1 MPGNLYGGPKA
12 SQSHQLQFDIR
23 PTALSD
29 TRLAAWATLVGEK
42 RQATGSSSDG
52 TRRIHR
58 SMLPD
63 VDFTMVVPD
72 TSSRSLLRRAADLI
86 RLALRR
92 RQVTTGPDAVVSG
105 SADIAVAAAASATY
119 SPSAGDGASQPAET
133 AYPDV
138 RAA

>member
-12 SQSHQLQFDIR
+12 SHRHQSRPDIH

-29 TRLAAWATLVGEK
+29 ARLAAWAMLVGEK
-42 RQATGSSSDG
+42 RQADAPSGD
-52 TRRIHR
+52 TRLHR
-58 SMLPD
+58 GMLPD

-72 TSSRSLLRRAADLI
+72 PSRSSLLRRAVDLI
-86 RLALRR
+86 RRAFLRR
-92 RQVTTGPDAVVSG
+92 QATTDPDAAVSG
-105 SADIAVAAAASATY
+105 SADVAVAATGSATY

-133 AYPDV
+133 TYPDV